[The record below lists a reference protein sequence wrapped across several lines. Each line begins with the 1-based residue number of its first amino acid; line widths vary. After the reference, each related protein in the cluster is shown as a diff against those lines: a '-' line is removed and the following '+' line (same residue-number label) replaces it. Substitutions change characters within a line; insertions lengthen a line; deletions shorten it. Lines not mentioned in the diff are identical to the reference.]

1 MNKNYIKLTL
11 DIVIAVVFALLFNVR
26 VLGGLAF
33 HEIAGLAIAFGF
45 LIHILLNSQ
54 WVKKVTLRFFDP
66 KLPKKARFG
75 YFLNLLL
82 FIAMSL
88 SIISGV
94 LISKVV
100 FPGLGSV
107 DPRSFRKLHEITS
120 YLALL
125 IVGIHVGLHGQ
136 WILNLFNKIFK
147 VGTSRR
153 ITVLAKI
160 VLAVVILFGGLDVI
174 STQITPQMANRGNAP
189 SVSFERIPNGDS
201 NDTIKQK
208 PDHLEG
214 SIRGPVNGE
223 GRRGEFRNANPS
235 GVLATFL
242 GVIGLLAVV
251 TYITEKL
258 FAQKPLKIQED

>member
-11 DIVIAVVFALLFNVR
+11 DIILVLIFSLLFNVR
-26 VLGGLAF
+26 VFGGLAF
-33 HEIAGLAIAFGF
+33 HEIAGLGIGFGF

-54 WVKKVTLRFFDP
+54 WVKKITLRLFDS
-66 KLPKKARFG
+66 KLPKKIRFG

-82 FIAMSL
+82 LIAMLL
-88 SIISGV
+88 SIVSGL
-94 LISKVV
+94 LISKVL

-107 DPRSFRKLHEITS
+107 DPRSFRQVHEIAS
-120 YLALL
+120 YLALV

-136 WILNLFNKIFK
+136 WILNLLKKIFR
-147 VGTSRR
+147 VGASKP
-153 ITVLAKI
+153 IIVVVKLALAI
-160 VLAVVILFGGLDVI
+160 VVLFGGLDVL
-174 STQITPQMANRGNAP
+174 SNQITPQTLNPGNPP
-189 SVSFERIPNGDS
+189 SVNSERVPNS
-201 NDTIKQK
+201 NSSNQIERR

-214 SIRGPVNGE
+214 SMKGSVDG